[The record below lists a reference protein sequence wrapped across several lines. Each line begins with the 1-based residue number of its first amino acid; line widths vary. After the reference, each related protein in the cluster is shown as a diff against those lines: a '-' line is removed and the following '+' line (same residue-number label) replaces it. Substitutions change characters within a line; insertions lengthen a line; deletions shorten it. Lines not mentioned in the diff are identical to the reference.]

1 MTDDD
6 DDGVIEEIV
15 DHVSVNTL
23 EVEEEEEEEELG
35 MRYQDQEAL
44 LPGKSTA
51 TQVRGENY

>member
-23 EVEEEEEEEELG
+23 EVEEEEEEELG
-35 MRYQDQEAL
+35 MRNQDQEAL